1 MSFLGLTNFCRSWMS
16 YYSELAAPLMPLVY
30 ETHMAASD
38 KIEWTIKAEKAFLK
52 HELVGS
58 AVLGLLD
65 YSKPFVELL
74 TVKTAL

>member
-1 MSFLGLTNFCRSWMS
+1 MS
-16 YYSELAAPLMPLVY
+16 YYSELTAPLMQLVY

-38 KIEWTIKAEKAFLK
+38 KLEWTIKAENAFLK

-65 YSKPFVELL
+65 YSKPFVQLL
-74 TVKTAL
+74 TVKTAS